1 MTKKFLTKLERLNDV
16 LWASDLKIV
25 NDGDKVKIT
34 DGVEEISIVSPVGSA
49 ELDLVIDCG
58 FARKS

>member
-1 MTKKFLTKLERLNDV
+1 MTKEFLTKLERLNDV

-34 DGVEEISIVSPVGSA
+34 DGAEEISIVSPVGSA
-49 ELDLVIDCG
+49 ELDSVIDCG
-58 FARKS
+58 LARKS